1 MQGAT
6 PAWPHAVSEER
17 LLAEC
22 RRILEQQGVTS
33 AAVDTRPTGAAG
45 ASLLGLD

>member
-22 RRILEQQGVTS
+22 RRILEQQEGRG
-33 AAVDTRPTGAAG
+33 AADTRPTGAAG
-45 ASLLGLD
+45 ARLLGLD